1 MSLAARALGICLV
14 FLTPSVALAD
24 VISMEQAVCRDA
36 KENDAC
42 DLGDKKGFC
51 VKSTCSKNDYG
62 DGAPPKAV
70 SVDCLV
76 CDPEAKAP
84 EPEETKVEAEA
95 EAEADAATKEEPK
108 KDGEEAKPAAEAEKG
123 GMCSVDAPA
132 PLGLGALALGLALWV
147 RRRN

>member
-1 MSLAARALGICLV
+1 MSLVARAFGIGLL
-14 FLTPSVALAD
+14 FLTPSLAFAD
-24 VISMEQAVCRDA
+24 VISMEQAVCRNA

-42 DLGDKKGFC
+42 DLGEQKGIC
-51 VKSTCSKNDYG
+51 VKSTCSKNDYSE
-62 DGAPPKAV
+62 GAPPKVV

-95 EAEADAATKEEPK
+95 EADAKAKEETK
-108 KDGEEAKPAAEAEKG
+108 AESKPASEPEKG
-123 GMCSVDAPA
+123 GMCSVDGPA
-132 PLGLGALALGLALWV
+132 PHGLGVLVLGMVIWV